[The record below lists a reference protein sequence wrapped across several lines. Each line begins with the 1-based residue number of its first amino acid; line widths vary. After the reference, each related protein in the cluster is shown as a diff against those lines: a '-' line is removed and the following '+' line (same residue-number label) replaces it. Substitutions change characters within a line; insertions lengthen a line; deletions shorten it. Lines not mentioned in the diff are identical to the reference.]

1 MKNETTFYN
10 DASASLDMGLRKYM
24 LNVFS
29 YMSAGLALTAI
40 FAYMLGNS
48 VSAMSLMFSS
58 PGLALLLAII
68 PFGIVLYMS
77 VRISE
82 ISSDTAKILFFVY
95 SACIGVTMAPIFA
108 IYTQASIAYTFFVT
122 SAMFLSMV
130 IYGYTT
136 GKDLTGFGAFLFM
149 GLIGLILAS
158 LINLFLRNTMTDHII
173 SVIGV
178 FIFTGL
184 TAYDSQ
190 RIKNM
195 YLESEA
201 NEIREKK
208 AVFGALALYMD
219 FINLF
224 LYILKF
230 LGKARDR

>member
-1 MKNETTFYN
+1 
-10 DASASLDMGLRKYM
+10 
-24 LNVFS
+24 
-29 YMSAGLALTAI
+29 
-40 FAYMLGNS
+40 
-48 VSAMSLMFSS
+48 
-58 PGLALLLAII
+58 
-68 PFGIVLYMS
+68 
-77 VRISE
+77 
-82 ISSDTAKILFFVY
+82 
-95 SACIGVTMAPIFA
+95 MAPIFA